1 MRKSAVVAVALAAV
15 VALGGCGAQPE
26 AQAQNEPRVDIEQ
39 SDPGASVQG
48 EMEKKEAPTITP
60 EMQAYLDEKPWEKI
74 KPMISV
80 AAESSKL
87 IKKLGYDGIVD
98 HSAGDAMADKT
109 LEYFVDIQALSDL
122 TEDQVPPELWEAH
135 RYMTE
140 SMGAITMCSFN
151 MGDAAD
157 AAADRDESAYR
168 NKLKEAKTAAEDCV
182 KLWHGFI
189 SKMEEATGMSE
200 AELAQIG
207 ISKDAM
213 KPVTGE

>member
-15 VALGGCGAQPE
+15 VAMGGCGAQPE
-26 AQAQNEPRVDIEQ
+26 AQAQNEPLEQ
-39 SDPGASVQG
+39 SDHSASAQG
-48 EMEKKEAPTITP
+48 EVEKKEAPTITP

-74 KPMISV
+74 KPMIGV
-80 AAESSKL
+80 AAESAKL

-140 SMGAITMCSFN
+140 SMGAITMSSFN

-157 AAADRDESAYR
+157 AAADRDKDAFVSKLQESQ
-168 NKLKEAKTAAEDCV
+168 TAAKDCV
-182 KLWHGFI
+182 KYWDVFI
-189 SKMEEATGMSE
+189 SKMKEATGMSE
-200 AELAQIG
+200 DELAQIG
-207 ISKDAM
+207 ITKDTM